1 MHEKPLGFDRMQENK
16 IFFFCFFKEE
26 INLKIC

>member
-1 MHEKPLGFDRMQENK
+1 MHEKPLGFDSMQENK
-16 IFFFCFFKEE
+16 IFICFFKEE